1 MTPVY
6 RGFGYAGGMKRL
18 SLFTC
23 SLAAAA
29 ICLGAARA
37 DAEDWNL
44 KPADRPFAPSE
55 LAALPG
61 QAFVFF
67 DDGEARF
74 GKDGAYSYTN
84 SAANGG
90 ATSWGSYR
98 IAQDGSVCIDYV
110 DGFSRCD
117 LYVHSHGRVVLIN
130 QAGDRFPVR

>member
-1 MTPVY
+1 MTRV
-6 RGFGYAGGMKRL
+6 
-18 SLFTC
+18 SLIAC
-23 SLAAAA
+23 SLAVAT
-29 ICLGAARA
+29 ICLGAGPA

-44 KPADRPFAPSE
+44 KPADQPFAPSE